1 MEIARWNQIKKYSSV
16 AANITLVLF
25 VIYTV
30 LMWEVSLK
38 IKYDYI
44 IIFAFAIFSFHAF
57 VCMKSRGLTFFGR
70 TDSLFSFV
78 KPIDSVMA
86 GFLML
91 NALWIFAV
99 PKLNHLPVSLAIQE
113 AGILLMMV
121 VYFPL
126 AILIRMKEIHFAS
139 IKNVFLWTTFFLACW
154 YCVIWCAELA
164 NQGTYEAF
172 FGFLKRIAIFK
183 VGSVYQGW
191 SVFRIVLGNSVLLLP
206 GLVLTVVR
214 KKKMT
219 PLGCVMTAVY
229 TFAILSTFL
238 KSLWIG
244 LAFSMLVLFIYS
256 LRVYRKQRL
265 NSIIWG
271 IAVICIT
278 VIVSNFTIFR
288 GAVFS
293 RALNSFTNHYFGQS
307 ATLPDESGK
316 KDSSE
321 SAFGKM
327 VKDSSDSNTEKLIQ
341 IKKLVSQ
348 WKQKPLSGYGYGS
361 YIHSYQRSKTA
372 IYAYEMTSFALL
384 MKVGVL
390 GIIFWFLFF
399 FFFSRH
405 VFRVTGNDRFHFAA
419 WLAILIGFLIS
430 IQTNPLLITANALAM
445 LTYLML
451 DTVGSEEQKQAP
463 LLQKNKLK
471 IQGGHL
477 I

>member
-1 MEIARWNQIKKYSSV
+1 MELANRIKKYSSP

-25 VIYTV
+25 VIYTI

-78 KPIDSVMA
+78 KPIDFVMA
-86 GFLML
+86 GFLAF
-91 NALWIFAV
+91 NALWIFVV

-113 AGILLMMV
+113 AGILLIMV

-126 AILIRMKEIHFAS
+126 AILIRMKEIQFAS
-139 IKNVFLWTTFFLACW
+139 IKDVFLWTTFFLACW

-164 NQGTYEAF
+164 NQGTYQAF
-172 FGFLKRIAIFK
+172 FGSLKRIAVFK

-219 PLGCVMTAVY
+219 LLSCVMTVVY

-244 LAFSMLVLFIYS
+244 LAFSMLVLLIYS
-256 LRVYRKQRL
+256 LRTYKKQRI
-265 NSIIWG
+265 NSVFWG

-293 RALNSFTNHYFGQS
+293 RALNSFTNHYFGQY

-316 KDSSE
+316 KNSSDA
-321 SAFGKM
+321 AFEKM

-341 IKKLVSQ
+341 INQLVSQ
-348 WKQKPLSGYGYGS
+348 WKQKPITGYGYGS
-361 YIHSYQRSKTA
+361 YIPSYQRSKTA
-372 IYAYEMTSFALL
+372 VYAYEMTFFALL
-384 MKVGVL
+384 MKVGVF
-390 GIIFWFLFF
+390 GIIFWILFF
-399 FFFSRH
+399 VFFLRH
-405 VFRVTGNDRFHFAA
+405 IFRLTRDDRFHFAA
-419 WLAILIGFLIS
+419 WLAILLGFLVS
-430 IQTNPLLITANALAM
+430 VQTNPLLITANALAM
-445 LTYLML
+445 LTYMAL
-451 DTVGSEEQKQAP
+451 DTVGSEKEKQALP
-463 LLQKNKLK
+463 LQKNKL
-471 IQGGHL
+471 
-477 I
+477 